1 MTCNRSVK
9 DRWGLFKDV
18 LHRLETK
25 YVPMKKVNY
34 SNGKTMWLSHKALKS
49 VKYRHKVF
57 RKYKDATHPACK
69 NANLRASK
77 AVHQTR
83 RAFEYELG
91 SKIKDDKKSFFAYAR
106 CKAKS
111 RATVKPLVGPD
122 GIEVQNPAQI
132 TKLFKKQFSSVCTT
146 ENKMEVPRPRTI
158 FTGSDYD
165 KLCYFAKAF
174 DKIPHRRLMFLKK
187 HMASMVAW

>member
-9 DRWGLFKDV
+9 NCWGLFKDV

-57 RKYKDATHPACK
+57 RKYKDATHSACK

-83 RAFEYELG
+83 RAFEYELA

-174 DKIPHRRLMFLKK
+174 DKIPHRRLMFVKK

>member
-1 MTCNRSVK
+1 MPLTQPVK
-9 DRWGLFKDV
+9 MLIYGPRRQSTRPDELLNTSLAPKSRT
-18 LHRLETK
+18 TK
-25 YVPMKKVNY
+25 KP
-34 SNGKTMWLSHKALKS
+34 
-49 VKYRHKVF
+49 
-57 RKYKDATHPACK
+57 
-69 NANLRASK
+69 
-77 AVHQTR
+77 
-83 RAFEYELG
+83 
-91 SKIKDDKKSFFAYAR
+91 FFAYAR

-174 DKIPHRRLMFLKK
+174 DKIPHRRLMFVKK